1 MKMHDIVVIGA
12 GPAGLTAGIFAV
24 RRSMDVIVL
33 GDPTSMSTMEEA
45 TIVDDWLGAPGTMGP
60 QLMQKFRE
68 HAKRLGVPVRQEKGV
83 EIRKNG
89 RGFIVKSDKAEY
101 EAKTVIVATGA
112 KHRKA
117 MVKGEEEF
125 VGKGVSYCANCE
137 GPMFRGKKV
146 AVIGGGDTAATYAL
160 LLEQM
165 GCDTTLV
172 HRRDELRAVDVYVKE
187 LKKSKVRFVWNAV
200 LKEIKGD
207 RMVKSIVVQDVKT
220 KDMKELPMDG
230 VFVAIGSVPASELV
244 KNIGAKTNES
254 GFIMVDRKQMTSVP
268 GVFAAGDCSDNCTK
282 RIVTA
287 SAEGSVAT
295 EMAFEFIRAR
305 ELEKQ

>member
-1 MKMHDIVVIGA
+1 
-12 GPAGLTAGIFAV
+12 
-24 RRSMDVIVL
+24 
-33 GDPTSMSTMEEA
+33 
-45 TIVDDWLGAPGTMGP
+45 
-60 QLMQKFRE
+60 
-68 HAKRLGVPVRQEKGV
+68 
-83 EIRKNG
+83 
-89 RGFIVKSDKAEY
+89 
-101 EAKTVIVATGA
+101 
-112 KHRKA
+112 
-117 MVKGEEEF
+117 
-125 VGKGVSYCANCE
+125 
-137 GPMFRGKKV
+137 FRGKKV